1 MRGLIVLAVLFSH
14 FACAQY
20 PGKPIRLVV
29 PYPPGGGADIVARF
43 IAPKMADGLGQPVV
57 VENRPGAAGNI
68 GAEQVAKSAPDG
80 YTLLLHTSTVAMSP
94 ALGKLPY
101 DLLRDLAPVA
111 HVAETAM
118 VIGVHPSVPARD
130 LPELISLARKAP
142 GTLAYSTCGT
152 ASPMHLAGEL
162 LKMQAGIDLV
172 HVPYKGCA
180 PALADVLGG
189 QVPIAF
195 NTISNTAPQEKGGRI
210 RLLAIASGAR
220 SPQFP
225 DLATVAEA
233 GIAGYEAAIWFG
245 LFAPAGTSR
254 EIVSRLNLE
263 ANRAATAPEVREKL
277 AAQYYD
283 LRGGSAEQFAEFVK
297 AEVARW
303 SKVIREAGIR
313 GD

>member
-1 MRGLIVLAVLFSH
+1 VRLFLFILLFPLAAF
-14 FACAQY
+14 AQY
-20 PGKPIRLVV
+20 PSKPVRLIV
-29 PYPPGGGADIVARF
+29 PYPPGGGADVVARL
-43 IAPKMADGLGQPVV
+43 IAPRMAEGLGQPLV

-68 GAEQVAKSAPDG
+68 GADQVAKSAPDG
-80 YTLLLHTSTVAMSP
+80 YMLLLHTSTVAMSP

-118 VIGVHPSVPARD
+118 VIAVHPAVPARS
-130 LPELISLARKAP
+130 LRELIDLARKQP
-142 GTLAYSTCGT
+142 GELAYSTCGN

-162 LKMQAGIDLV
+162 LKLQAVVDIV

-195 NTISNTAPQEKGGRI
+195 NTLSNTVPQEKAGRI

-220 SPQFP
+220 APQFP
-225 DLATVAEA
+225 ALPTVAEA
-233 GIAGYEAAIWFG
+233 GFAGYEAAIWFG
-245 LFAPAGTSR
+245 MFSPSGTSK
-254 EIVSRLNLE
+254 EIINKLNVEL
-263 ANRAATAPEVREKL
+263 NRATAAAEVREKL
-277 AAQYYD
+277 SAQYYD
-283 LRGGSAEQFAEFVK
+283 LRGGSADEFAAFVRS
-297 AEVARW
+297 EVARW
-303 SKVIREAGIR
+303 SKVIRDAAIK

>member
-1 MRGLIVLAVLFSH
+1 MFRGLICILAFPLF
-14 FACAQY
+14 AWAQY
-20 PGKPIRLVV
+20 PAKPVRVVV
-29 PYPPGGGADIVARF
+29 PYPPGGGADIVARLV
-43 IAPKMADGLGQPVV
+43 APKMADNLGQPVV

-68 GAEQVAKSAPDG
+68 GADYVAKSAPDG

-118 VIGVHPSVPARD
+118 VIAVHPAVAART
-130 LPELISLARKAP
+130 LPELIGLARKEP
-142 GTLAYSTCGT
+142 GKLAYSTCGN

-189 QVPIAF
+189 QVPVAF
-195 NTISNTAPQEKGGRI
+195 NTISNTVPHDKAGKL
-210 RLLAIASGAR
+210 RLLAVASSSR

-225 DLATVAEA
+225 ALATVAEA
-233 GIAGYEAAIWFG
+233 GITGYEAAIWFG
-245 LFAPAGTSR
+245 LFAPVNTPR
-254 EIVSRLNLE
+254 EVVSKLNGE
-263 ANRAATAPEVREKL
+263 TNRAAGDVREKL
-277 AAQYYD
+277 TAQFYD
-283 LRGGSAEQFAEFVK
+283 LRPGSAEEFSAFVRS
-297 AEVARW
+297 EVARW
-303 SKVIREAGIR
+303 SKVIRDANIK